1 MRFAAGLLLLVLNI
15 AGAWAAPVEVTGVR
29 LWQSPEKLRVV
40 LDTSGQ
46 ADYRI
51 FSLNNPER
59 VVIDIKQ
66 ARLRAELPRPKAEW
80 RSLKRIRAAQRKP
93 REVRVVLDMKDKME
107 FSSFALPPHRD
118 LGHRIVV
125 ELTSK
130 DRPPVMVQ
138 APPQPAEAR
147 PRRPRDIV
155 VAIDA
160 GHGGE
165 DPGARGKYGTHE
177 KDVVLGIARRLHRL
191 LKKEPGI
198 RPVLI
203 RDGDYYISLRERIE
217 KARRHKADLF
227 VSIHADAFHNRR
239 VKGSSVY
246 VLSPKGASDE
256 AARWLAERENAA
268 DLVGGV
274 RLDDKEDMLA
284 QVLLDLSLTGT
295 IEVSTTIAEH
305 VLREIGKVG
314 PLHKSTVQSAG
325 FVVLKSPDIPS
336 LLVETAFISNPREE
350 RKLKSGRYQDKLARA
365 MLRGIRRYFHNNP
378 PPGTLLAARGS
389 QRAHVIQRGETLSGI
404 AHSYRVSLASLR
416 RANGLKSDRV
426 KAGQVLKIPTI

>member
-1 MRFAAGLLLLVLNI
+1 MRIAIGLLLLLME
-15 AGAWAAPVEVTGVR
+15 ASALWAAPVEVTGVR
-29 LWQSPEKLRVV
+29 LWQSPEQTRVV
-40 LDTSGQ
+40 LDTTAA
-46 ADYRI
+46 ADFRV
-51 FSLNNPER
+51 FTLDDPER
-59 VVIDIKQ
+59 VVIDIKR
-66 ARLRAELPRPKAEW
+66 ARLRAKLPQP
-80 RSLKRIRAAQRKP
+80 RSDWALLKKIRAASRKQHDL
-93 REVRVVLDMKDKME
+93 RVVLDLAQSASSV
-107 FSSFALPPHRD
+107 SSFILPPHKN
-118 LGHRIVV
+118 LGHRIVL
-125 ELTSK
+125 ELAHAKPASS
-130 DRPPVMVQ
+130 DPEPAPAAQ
-138 APPQPAEAR
+138 A
-147 PRRPRDIV
+147 RRPRDVV

-165 DPGARGKYGTHE
+165 DPGAQGKYGTRE
-177 KDVVLGIARRLHRL
+177 KDVVLGIARRLYRL
-191 LKKEPGI
+191 LKDEPGM

-203 RDGDYYISLRERIE
+203 RDGDYYVSLPKRIE

-227 VSIHADAFHNRR
+227 VSIHADAFRNRR

-295 IEVSTTIAEH
+295 IEVSTTIAER
-305 VLREIGKVG
+305 VLKEIGKVG
-314 PLHKSTVQSAG
+314 HLHKNSVQSAG

-365 MLRGIRRYFHNNP
+365 MLRAIRGYFRNNP
-378 PPGTLLAARGS
+378 PPGTLLATRAAR
-389 QRAHVIQRGETLSGI
+389 RAHVIRRGETLSGI
-404 AHSYRVSLASLR
+404 AQDYRVSLASLR

-426 KAGQVLKIPTI
+426 RAGQVLKIPAI

>member
-1 MRFAAGLLLLVLNI
+1 MRFAIVLLLMV
-15 AGAWAAPVEVTGVR
+15 ASVSWAAPVEITGVR
-29 LWQSPEKLRVV
+29 LWQSPEQTRVV
-40 LDTSGQ
+40 LDATAA
-46 ADYRI
+46 ADFRV
-51 FSLNNPER
+51 FTLQGPER
-59 VVIDIKQ
+59 VVIDIKR
-66 ARLRAELPRPKAEW
+66 ARLRAKLPRP
-80 RSLKRIRAAQRKP
+80 RSDWTLLKKIRAASRKQHDL
-93 REVRVVLDMKDKME
+93 RVVLDLAQSASSV
-107 FSSFALPPHRD
+107 SSFTLPPHKN
-118 LGHRIVV
+118 LGHRIVL
-125 ELTSK
+125 ELAHAK
-130 DRPPVMVQ
+130 
-138 APPQPAEAR
+138 PQPALEPEPAAATQA
-147 PRRPRDIV
+147 RRPRDVV

-165 DPGARGKYGTHE
+165 DPGAEGKYGTRE
-177 KDVVLGIARRLHRL
+177 KDVVLGIARRLYRL
-191 LKKEPGI
+191 LQDEPGM

-203 RDGDYYISLRERIE
+203 RDGDYYVSLPKRIA

-295 IEVSTTIAEH
+295 IEVSTTIAER
-305 VLREIGKVG
+305 VLKEIGKVG
-314 PLHKSTVQSAG
+314 HLHKHSVQSAG

-350 RKLKSGRYQDKLARA
+350 RKLKSGHYQDKLARA
-365 MLRGIRRYFHNNP
+365 MLRGIRGYFRSNP
-378 PPGTLLAARGS
+378 PPGTLLAARAAK
-389 QRAHVIQRGETLSGI
+389 RAHVIRRGETLSGI
-404 AHSYRVSLASLR
+404 AQNYRVSLASLR

-426 KAGQVLKIPTI
+426 RAGQVLKIPAI